1 MVGVGVRRAR
11 GLAVH
16 HDVGRV
22 VVEDGR
28 DVVLGECVGG
38 VRDEQAGL
46 AHGAVADDHALHIL
60 HHRHRARRC
69 R

>member
-28 DVVLGECVGG
+28 DVVLREGVGR
-38 VRDEQAGL
+38 VRDEEAGL
-46 AHGAVADDHALHIL
+46 ADGAIADDHALHVL
-60 HHRHRARRC
+60 HHRHC
-69 R
+69 DS